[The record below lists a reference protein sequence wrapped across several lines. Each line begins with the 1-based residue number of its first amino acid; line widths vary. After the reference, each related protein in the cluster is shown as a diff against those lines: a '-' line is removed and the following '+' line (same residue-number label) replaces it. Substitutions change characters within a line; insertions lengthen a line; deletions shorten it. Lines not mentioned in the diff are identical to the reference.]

1 MRKICYNNEQGESR
15 SLPAWFSSRASES
28 IPLQLYLSLQCVP
41 LYLGLVNLDL
51 GMIQLESFRIP
62 LQLELAMCPFVS
74 WFNDLNL
81 QLNCCTI
88 QLVRFEKVTTRGL
101 ECIGNVE
108 FTCCCCCCCHCC
120 GGLGVSGNQF
130 NPWICRLFL
139 ADEQIIQTVTS
150 VQQLA
155 NMETELEQALERVRR
170 HKVHHFQL
178 LKSYNIVHL
187 RTKSSKKT
195 LSIALCHIRSWNLK
209 FCFLG
214 TSTDLWKCL
223 STINILEF
231 INNFV

>member
-1 MRKICYNNEQGESR
+1 
-15 SLPAWFSSRASES
+15 
-28 IPLQLYLSLQCVP
+28 
-41 LYLGLVNLDL
+41 
-51 GMIQLESFRIP
+51 MILT
-62 LQLELAMCPFVS
+62 
-74 WFNDLNL
+74 
-81 QLNCCTI
+81 CTS

-101 ECIGNVE
+101 ESIGNVE
-108 FTCCCCCCCHCC
+108 FTRCCCCC
-120 GGLGVSGNQF
+120 GGLGISGNQF

-155 NMETELEQALERVRR
+155 NMEAELEQALERVRR

-178 LKSYNIVHL
+178 LKSYNTVHL

-209 FCFLG
+209 FCLLG

-231 INNFV
+231 INNFVWFGVFVVSNRALSPMLMIKLRMPCRDRYLIVVIEALLLFFVVVVVASLNKSIFG

>member
-1 MRKICYNNEQGESR
+1 MRKICYNNEQGESL
-15 SLPAWFSSRASES
+15 SLPAWFNSRASES

-41 LYLGLVNLDL
+41 LLNLDL
-51 GMIQLESFRIP
+51 GMIQLERFRIP

-81 QLNCCTI
+81 QLNCCTS
-88 QLVRFEKVTTRGL
+88 QLVRFEKVITRGL

-108 FTCCCCCCCHCC
+108 FTCCYCC

-178 LKSYNIVHL
+178 LKSCNIVHL
-187 RTKSSKKT
+187 WTKSSKKT

-209 FCFLG
+209 FCLLG
-214 TSTDLWKCL
+214 TSTDVWKCL

-231 INNFV
+231 IYNFV